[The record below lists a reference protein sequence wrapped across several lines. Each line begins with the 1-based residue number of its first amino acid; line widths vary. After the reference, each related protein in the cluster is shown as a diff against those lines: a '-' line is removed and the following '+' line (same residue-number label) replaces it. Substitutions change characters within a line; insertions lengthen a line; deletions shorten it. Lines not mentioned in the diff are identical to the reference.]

1 VTREVSC
8 RSAASDHRRC
18 AARTAGGP
26 DEPLLACGT
35 LLLERKL
42 VHACGCCGH
51 VEDVVVDSAARGR
64 GVGKLLL
71 SSLVDVA
78 RSHGCYKARLND
90 AQSLMQSAPTPPLTP
105 GPLVPGRRSSWTA
118 RPITLPS
125 TSSAALLKRS
135 SRCAWTYEPQQMD
148 L

>member
-1 VTREVSC
+1 MTQ

-18 AARTAGGP
+18 AGRTAGGP
-26 DEPLLACGT
+26 EGPLLACGT

-78 RSHGCYKARLND
+78 RSHGCSKARPKRR
-90 AQSLMQSAPTPPLTP
+90 AVAGAERPTLTFHT
-105 GPLVPGRRSSWTA
+105 LVPRRRSSWIA
-118 RPITLPS
+118 HPIIQLS
-125 TSSAALLKRS
+125 TSSAALLAKS
-135 SRCAWTYEPQQMD
+135 SRCAWTYET
-148 L
+148 